1 MARTFQ
7 TSQMLCENVLYIPMI
22 RTESTRLSKATS
34 SILSSR
40 MKFDPLM
47 TGLKAERQTVERVV
61 DAGSDLQGC

>member
-1 MARTFQ
+1 
-7 TSQMLCENVLYIPMI
+7 MI
-22 RTESTRLSKATS
+22 GTESTRLSKATS

-47 TGLKAERQTVERVV
+47 TGLKADRQTVEPVV